1 MKWFCSLFT
10 IRTSSITH
18 LVLSPHTPPQNKC
31 VTLVF
36 HFSWVLQ
43 DPTTV
48 PRETENNAYV
58 KLGAG
63 IMGHFGRC
71 ASGGCVMSINCNGQE
86 PC

>member
-1 MKWFCSLFT
+1 MKWFCTLFA

-18 LVLSPHTPPQNKC
+18 LVLSPSPPPPSKQVRNPC
-31 VTLVF
+31 FPFLLGT
-36 HFSWVLQ
+36 
-43 DPTTV
+43 TTV

>member
-1 MKWFCSLFT
+1 MKWFCSLFA
-10 IRTSSITH
+10 IRTSPITPVTH
-18 LVLSPHTPPQNKC
+18 LVLSPTPSPSKQVRNPC
-31 VTLVF
+31 FPLLLGT
-36 HFSWVLQ
+36 
-43 DPTTV
+43 TTV
-48 PRETENNAYV
+48 PRETENNAYA